1 MSVFKGMMIGASA
14 VWAVLAIYPAN
25 TAHEEEVHTSRFCAY
40 GQLYVEFERNG
51 KIWGTTYLD
60 RNGKTIEC
68 DDGQNS
74 FKKIIK
80 QNITI

>member
-1 MSVFKGMMIGASA
+1 MSVVKGMILGASA
-14 VWAVLAIYPAN
+14 IWAVLMVYPAN
-25 TAHEEEVHTSRFCAY
+25 TFYEDVHTSRFCAY
-40 GQLYVEFERNG
+40 GQIYVEFERNG

-60 RNGKTIEC
+60 RNGKPIEC